1 MAAAC
6 VARAISLEDGLAI
19 VAGTAGERR
28 LDVAEPRFAIVSDAE
43 GRLATT
49 AEMSDPAYWRSR
61 PSSLSRAALEAV
73 HRRGARGFIV
83 VGAGDQLADRGR
95 ELLASPDTFWLA
107 SLRANEEARQSLLST
122 LADLY
127 VRGIAVRWSE
137 VEHGKR
143 RRVAL
148 PTYPF
153 QRERYW
159 SDAVLPRGAG
169 ADADAVPGTAAWLHE
184 LNWRLAPLAPAPS
197 ELPHDI
203 AGGCWLVFADTHG
216 AGDAVAGRLRAAGAR
231 AVTVKAGAAFQRL
244 SDDAFIVNPDEPEQV
259 ARLSRDAGIGV
270 VEAIV
275 YLASL
280 DVPAVDGIADAAV
293 QEAAVQA
300 GARLLHVLQG
310 IAAASQS
317 PRPPRLWV
325 VTREAP
331 PLGDGAIDPVQASL
345 SAVAATIATEHPDL
359 RCTAVDVDLVEATAG
374 NDSIAGLLFKELAGN
389 DGRETRVAW
398 RDGHRHVARL
408 SPLAAP
414 LGEDVRIRSD
424 ATYLVTGGAGG
435 LGLQIAQWLAERG
448 ARHLVLVGR
457 RGATGAAAEVV
468 SALAATGCQ
477 VIVASGNVA
486 DRPFIDSLVAQISRD
501 MPPLAG
507 VIHAAG
513 VLDDGVLL
521 QQNAARLATVMQ
533 PKVAGAWNLHRATS
547 RTPAARLL
555 RAVLVGA
562 VAHGVCRPGNYAA
575 ANAFLDALAHYRRR
589 PGCRRRVDWSP
600 WPGRHGG
607 YGGPASPPAERRG
620 RSELAPLAAL
630 EVLSRLAGPA
640 TGAQVTVC
648 PVAWSMF
655 AHCGVNGCKPAV

>member
-1 MAAAC
+1 M
-6 VARAISLEDGLAI
+6 
-19 VAGTAGERR
+19 
-28 LDVAEPRFAIVSDAE
+28 
-43 GRLATT
+43 
-49 AEMSDPAYWRSR
+49 
-61 PSSLSRAALEAV
+61 
-73 HRRGARGFIV
+73 
-83 VGAGDQLADRGR
+83 
-95 ELLASPDTFWLA
+95 
-107 SLRANEEARQSLLST
+107 ST

-169 ADADAVPGTAAWLHE
+169 AADDAVPGTAAWLHE
-184 LNWRLAPLAPAPS
+184 LNWRLAPLGPAPS
-197 ELPHDI
+197 VLPHDI

-275 YLASL
+275 HLASL
-280 DVPAVDGIADAAV
+280 DVPAVDEIADAAV

-317 PRPPRLWV
+317 PRAPRLWV
-325 VTREAP
+325 VTRGAQ
-331 PLGDGAIDPVQASL
+331 PLGHGAVDPVQASV

-359 RCTAVDVDLVEATAG
+359 RCTAVDVDPAEATAG
-374 NDSIAGLLFKELAGN
+374 NDSIAGLLFRELAGN

-414 LGEDVRIRSD
+414 LGEDARIRSD

-468 SALAATGCQ
+468 SALSAAGCQ

-486 DRPFIDSLVAQISRD
+486 DGPFIDSLVAQISRD

-547 RTPAARLL
+547 SLPLDFFVLFSSAASLMGS
-555 RAVLVGA
+555 AGQ
-562 VAHGVCRPGNYAA
+562 GNYAA

-589 PGCRRRVDWSP
+589 AGLPGVSINWSAWSQAGMAAAAGQHHRRLS
-600 WPGRHGG
+600 
-607 YGGPASPPAERRG
+607 ARG
-620 RSELAPLAAL
+620 LSEIAPQAGLA
-630 EVLSRLAGPA
+630 VLSRLAGPT
-640 TGAQVTVC
+640 TGAQVAVL
-648 PVAWSMF
+648 PIDWSVF
-655 AHCGVNGCKPAV
+655 RRTARVNW